1 MKLYLFLPAALL
13 LAACSTASNYS
24 ADRTGTTIAN
34 GDPGYISSA
43 PVIQITDKGL
53 GPVGTGTPYG
63 ANSLQAALPGFSFDT
78 VQTATGAEVTWLL
91 TAFKDGQQQAQ
102 FEADASKKY
111 VARVHVV
118 GQEAAGPNGERLGM
132 TFAQTGGKSR
142 SCKPGHAEWIGM
154 ALCSD
159 GALTYVYAPPAY
171 DNADGGLP
179 PRETLA
185 QSRLVRII
193 WTAG

>member
-1 MKLYLFLPAALL
+1 MKFVYLIALVLP
-13 LAACSTASNYS
+13 LAACSTAATYS
-24 ADRTGTTIAN
+24 RDRTGTVIAN
-34 GDPGYISSA
+34 GDPGYISST
-43 PVIQITDKGL
+43 PVIQLTQSGL
-53 GPVGTGTPYG
+53 GAVSRGTPYG

-102 FEADASKKY
+102 FEPDTSKKF
-111 VARVHVV
+111 VSRVHIV

-132 TFAQTGGKSR
+132 NFAQTGGAKR
-142 SCKPGHAEWIGM
+142 SCKPGEAEWIGM
-154 ALCSD
+154 ALCRD
-159 GALTYVYAPPAY
+159 GALTYVYAPPSY
-171 DNADGGLP
+171 ENADGGLP